1 MGATLVAPG
10 CASFF
15 RVVVVNGLRDDI
27 TCGIQAGN
35 LRQRGLRPLVGDQC
49 RQLLRLRIVFRLQ
62 ANLVTTLYC
71 INVPKPQLSEARPIP
86 PACRRN
92 AIA

>member
-1 MGATLVAPG
+1 MGATSAAPG

-49 RQLLRLRIVFRLQ
+49 RQLLRLRIVFATEMHR
-62 ANLVTTLYC
+62 
-71 INVPKPQLSEARPIP
+71 
-86 PACRRN
+86 RRN
-92 AIA
+92 PFHQVAVRQPVFQCTQQRLN

>member
-1 MGATLVAPG
+1 MGATSAAPG

-49 RQLLRLRIVFRLQ
+49 RQPLRLRIVFATEMIAAAIPFTRLAVRQ
-62 ANLVTTLYC
+62 PVFQCTQQRLN
-71 INVPKPQLSEARPIP
+71 
-86 PACRRN
+86 
-92 AIA
+92 